1 MVSSIAPVKQALVQ
15 TLRANG
21 ALKAAVNGIHE
32 GVAPQGTNMPYVVYS
47 VAYAPLEY
55 DWTNVMQL
63 AGFDIFVYAENS
75 VDAGNIDQL
84 VFDTLQDA
92 ALSVTGQT
100 TLFCRRTGSLSGP
113 EVNEEGRRVFQA
125 GGTYEVW
132 TDQTQ

>member
-15 TLRANG
+15 TLRAN
-21 ALKAAVNGIHE
+21 AVLKAAVNGIHE
-32 GVAPQGTNMPYVVYS
+32 GIAPQSTEMPYLVYD

-63 AGFDIFVYAENS
+63 AGFDVFVFSENS

-100 TLFCRRTGSLSGP
+100 TLYCRRAGSLSTLD
-113 EVNEEGRRVFQA
+113 VNEEGRKVFQV

-132 TDQTQ
+132 TDQDL